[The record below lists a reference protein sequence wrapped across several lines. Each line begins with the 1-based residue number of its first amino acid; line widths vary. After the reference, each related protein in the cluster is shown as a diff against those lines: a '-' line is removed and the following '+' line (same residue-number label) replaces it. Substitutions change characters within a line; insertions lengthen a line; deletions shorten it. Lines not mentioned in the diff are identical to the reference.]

1 MKNFKKKIYY
11 PKYSQ
16 KNFPVKIDYSSYF
29 GKIKTLMF
37 KRYYKK
43 KIAETILKF
52 KEKYPFKFMKKLF
65 RKKDSNLRKHFKTF
79 NFTK

>member
-1 MKNFKKKIYY
+1 MYDI
-11 PKYSQ
+11 
-16 KNFPVKIDYSSYF
+16 SYLE
-29 GKIKTLMF
+29 KIKSLVF

-43 KIAETILKF
+43 KIDETILKF

-65 RKKDSNLRKHFKTF
+65 LKKNSNLRSHFKKF